1 MNRLARI
8 AHPVVV
14 ILLVCT
20 FLYVY
25 FVYLRGASPLSSMAP
40 SAIKEKDWDEVPP
53 KDPNIVALAG
63 PVVQKQDPI
72 NQRIQLNQENP
83 VQQPNQLESP
93 QGNPDII
100 LPAQP
105 NQNVPLQPI
114 VFPDMTLQEGHWIGL
129 EVIPLTAAIA
139 EVNFIS
145 PDVAGV
151 LIDEVTLLSAEA
163 GLYAGD
169 VITAVNDR
177 KINDLKS
184 FRLATKDLAQSNRVN
199 LSVYRGGKYINILV
213 FSTEALGIAQMEA
226 APMILATAKS
236 PHGYLGPCDR
246 CHAISRT
253 ALNSNQLLK
262 DQGDALTKVAPNIR
276 MGTPPPHRNRG
287 TCTKCH
293 VVL

>member
-14 ILLVCT
+14 ILLVCA

-169 VITAVNDR
+169 VIAAVNGK

-184 FRLATKDLAQSNRVN
+184 FRLATKDVAQSNRAN
-199 LSVYRGGKYINILV
+199 LSVYRGGKYINIVV

-236 PHGYLGPCDR
+236 PHGYYGPCDR
-246 CHAISRT
+246 CHAISKT
-253 ALNSNQLLK
+253 ALNSN
-262 DQGDALTKVAPNIR
+262 
-276 MGTPPPHRNRG
+276 
-287 TCTKCH
+287 
-293 VVL
+293 